1 MCNPRQVLACVC
13 CSSGFTAEPA
23 QLTLAVVAE
32 PLTRESP
39 IQQAAST
46 CGGKSAGRAQ
56 PRPPSERRLL
66 DGFRM
71 VVFGAD
77 KSSLWLARDPTE
89 ASGAKLGVVFNSV
102 WSMPEGLSWW
112 DAKHKVA

>member
-1 MCNPRQVLACVC
+1 M
-13 CSSGFTAEPA
+13 
-23 QLTLAVVAE
+23 AVVCRGKE
-32 PLTRESP
+32 GLV
-39 IQQAAST
+39 AAQTKPVALSH
-46 CGGKSAGRAQ
+46 
-56 PRPPSERRLL
+56 
-66 DGFRM
+66 
-71 VVFGAD
+71 VFGAD